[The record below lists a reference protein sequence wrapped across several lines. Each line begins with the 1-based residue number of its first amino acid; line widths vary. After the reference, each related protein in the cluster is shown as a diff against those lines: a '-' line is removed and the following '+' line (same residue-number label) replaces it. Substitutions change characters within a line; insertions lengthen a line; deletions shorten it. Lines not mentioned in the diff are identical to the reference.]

1 MSCKC
6 DRCKEHDKKANNNKI
21 HQINE
26 GQEKENNRIH
36 QINDEQENEVKEE
49 NRFKKIIPYVIA
61 VIIFLITF
69 IPAIPEG
76 IKIAMYIATVLL
88 AGYEIFLEG
97 IQNIFHLRFEEDTLM
112 TIAVVAACCLG
123 EFREACLVVLLFC
136 LGEFIEDMAVS
147 KSNKNIEEIADM
159 KVNTANRF
167 IKSDKT
173 NVVSEE
179 SSENIIEKEVNK
191 KEANDKEIIQLENQV
206 LEEIEIVTVEELK
219 VGDKILIKPGEM
231 VPVDCKILSGNSQ
244 LDTSR
249 LTGESEPKTVETG
262 QEILS
267 GNMNLSGSLTAE
279 VVREYKNSTASQIIN
294 LVYEATN
301 NKGKTE
307 KFITKFSKIY
317 TPTVI
322 ILALAIGII
331 PILLGFDSKTWITRS
346 LVFLVASCPCSI
358 VISIPLAFFSCV
370 GVLSKKG
377 LLIKGTKHIENLAKS
392 KTICFD
398 KTGTIT
404 TGKMVIEE
412 VKIFDILEKNNELTE
427 NKEMENS
434 KEQQKQFFSY
444 LYSLEHLS
452 NHPIATSIEA
462 EIQKQGWEKEELL
475 QEVLEEEEI
484 SGHGVK
490 GTINGKQVLFGNK
503 KLLDAYQISYPE
515 NLATN
520 GVYLAVDEKLV
531 GYILPKEKIRKG
543 LEGLKQKLEK
553 VGIHKIAMLTGD
565 EQNKAEKIAE
575 KVGNIEV
582 YASLLPK
589 EKLEKVEEFRK
600 QGKVIFIGDG
610 INDSPVLAAADFSI
624 SMGEGTQIASNTA
637 DSILISNQL
646 SSLPDIIKIAKS
658 SIKIVYFN
666 IIFSLL
672 IKLIVLI
679 LGVIGYAPIWLAVFA
694 DVGVTLITVLNSI
707 RILDIPLFSNF
718 KFDIMT
724 S

>member
-6 DRCKEHDKKANNNKI
+6 DRCKEHGKKANNNRI
-21 HQINE
+21 HQINKE
-26 GQEKENNRIH
+26 QEKENNRIR

-49 NRFKKIIPYVIA
+49 NKFKKIIPCIIA

-112 TIAVVAACCLG
+112 TIAVVAACRLG

-167 IKSDKT
+167 IKADKT

-179 SSENIIEKEVNK
+179 SSENIIEKEVNQK
-191 KEANDKEIIQLENQV
+191 NIKESEIKLGNET

-279 VVREYKNSTASQIIN
+279 VVREYKNSTASQIID

-434 KEQQKQFFSY
+434 QEQQKQFFSY
-444 LYSLEHLS
+444 IYSIEHLS
-452 NHPIATSIEA
+452 NHPIAISIEA

-484 SGHGVK
+484 SGRGVK

-520 GVYLAVDEKLV
+520 GVYLAVDGKLV
-531 GYILPKEKIRKG
+531 GYIILKEEIRKG

-575 KVGNIEV
+575 KVGEIEV
-582 YASLLPK
+582 YSSLLPK

-672 IKLIVLI
+672 IKLNVLI

-707 RILDIPLFSNF
+707 RIY
-718 KFDIMT
+718 KK
-724 S
+724 